1 MRATSQ
7 SDRESL
13 ISVQLNGAAVSMSS
27 ILVKGGQVVTQNAMR
42 EVVVA
47 DVLIEDGR
55 IVKVGSVKESADE
68 VIDARGDIVMPGLVN
83 AHTHVAMAV
92 MKGIA
97 DDLPFGDFLDKVF
110 AVDARRQEKDIDAG
124 ARLGCLEM
132 IRSGTTTFVDMY
144 YSEDVIAKAVEGSGL
159 RGVLCWAVL
168 DQRFTTQK
176 GVPLENCKRF
186 HAAHKGRRRVI
197 PGIGLQGV
205 YVCSEETFLG
215 AKEFAMENDLL
226 LHFHLSET
234 RKEVYDHK
242 DKTGRRPAEWLS
254 EIGFLGPQCLA
265 AHAAWLTINEV
276 RALARAKASIA
287 SCPVSNMKL
296 ATGGVAPIPEML
308 VEGVNVSLGT
318 DGSTTNNSL
327 DMFGEMKV
335 LALLQKS
342 NRWDP
347 TVVRAQQALDF
358 ATCNGAKAIGL
369 GNVLGSIEA
378 GKMADIVILDG
389 ASPNLRPK
397 LPSNI
402 VANIVYAGNPGD
414 VKTTICDGQVLMR
427 DRRFLTLDVE
437 RVLAD
442 AEIAGRELLGA

>member
-1 MRATSQ
+1 
-7 SDRESL
+7 
-13 ISVQLNGAAVSMSS
+13 MSR
-27 ILVKGGQVVTQNAMR
+27 ILVKGGQVVTQNAIR
-42 EVVVA
+42 EVLVA

-55 IVKVGSVKESADE
+55 IVKVGKVTDSVDE
-68 VIDARGDIVMPGLVN
+68 VIDAHGDIVMPGLVN
-83 AHTHVAMAV
+83 AHTHVAMSV

-110 AVDARRQEKDIDAG
+110 AVDAKRQEKDIDVG

-144 YSEDVIAKAVEGSGL
+144 YSEDVIAKAVEDSGI

-186 HAAHKGRRRVI
+186 YEAQKGQRRVI

-215 AKEFAMENDLL
+215 AKEFALENELL

-242 DKTGRRPAEWLS
+242 DKTGKRPAEWLS
-254 EIGFLGPQCLA
+254 QIGFLGPQCLA

-276 RALARAKASIA
+276 KALARAKASIA

-327 DMFGEMKV
+327 DMFGEMKT

-342 NRWDP
+342 SRWDP
-347 TVVRAQQALDF
+347 TVVKAQQALDF
-358 ATCNGAKAIGL
+358 ATRNGAKAIGL
-369 GNVLGSIEA
+369 ESVIGSIEP
-378 GKMADIVILDG
+378 GKMADLIILDG
-389 ASPNLRPK
+389 SSPNLRPM

-402 VANIVYAGNPGD
+402 VANIVYSSNAGD
-414 VKTTICDGQVLMR
+414 VKTTICDGRVLMR
-427 DRRFLTLDVE
+427 DRKVLSMNAE
-437 RVLAD
+437 RVLAA
-442 AEIAGRELLGA
+442 AEETGRELLGT

>member
-1 MRATSQ
+1 
-7 SDRESL
+7 
-13 ISVQLNGAAVSMSS
+13 MSS
-27 ILVKGGQVVTQNAMR
+27 ILVKGGHVVTQNDMR
-42 EVVVA
+42 DVLVA
-47 DVLIEDGR
+47 DVLVEDGR
-55 IVKVGSVKESADE
+55 IVKVGTVRESADE
-68 VIDARGDIVMPGLVN
+68 VIDASGDIVLPGMVN
-83 AHTHVAMAV
+83 AHTHVAMSV

-97 DDLPFGDFLDKVF
+97 DDLPFGDFLEKVF

-144 YSEDVIAKAVEGSGL
+144 YSEDIIAKAVEDSGL

-168 DQRFTTQK
+168 DQKFTTQK

-186 HAAHKGRRRVI
+186 HAAHKNRRRII

-215 AKEFAMENDLL
+215 ARDFASENDLL

-242 DKTGRRPAEWLS
+242 DKTGRRPADWLS
-254 EIGFLGPQCLA
+254 QIGFLGPRCLA
-265 AHAAWLTINEV
+265 AHAAWLTVNEV
-276 RALARAKASIA
+276 KALARSKSSIA

-308 VEGVNVSLGT
+308 AEGVNVSLGT

-327 DMFGEMKV
+327 DMFGEMKT

-347 TVVRAQQALDF
+347 TVVKAQQALDF
-358 ATCNGAKAIGL
+358 ATRNGARAIGM
-369 GNVLGSIEA
+369 GHSLGSIEP
-378 GKMADIVILDG
+378 GKLADIVILDG
-389 ASPNLRPK
+389 SSPNLRPM
-397 LPSNI
+397 LPNNV
-402 VANIVYAGNPGD
+402 VANIVYSANAGN
-414 VKTTICDGQVLMR
+414 VKTTICDGRVIMR
-427 DRRFLTLDVE
+427 DRK
-437 RVLAD
+437 VLSMDAGRILSD
-442 AEIAGRELLGA
+442 AEEAGRELLGD

>member
-1 MRATSQ
+1 
-7 SDRESL
+7 
-13 ISVQLNGAAVSMSS
+13 MSS
-27 ILVKGGQVVTQNAMR
+27 ILVKGGHVVTQNDLR
-42 EVVVA
+42 DVLVA
-47 DVLIEDGR
+47 DVLVEDGR
-55 IVKVGSVKESADE
+55 IVKVGTVRESADE
-68 VIDARGDIVMPGLVN
+68 VIDASRDIVLPGMVN
-83 AHTHVAMAV
+83 AHTHVAMSV

-97 DDLPFGDFLDKVF
+97 DDLPFGDFLEKVF

-144 YSEDVIAKAVEGSGL
+144 YSEDIIAKAVEDSGL

-168 DQRFTTQK
+168 DQKFTTQK

-186 HAAHKGRRRVI
+186 HAAHKGRRRII

-215 AKEFAMENDLL
+215 ARDFASENDLL

-242 DKTGRRPAEWLS
+242 DKTGRRPADWLS
-254 EIGFLGPQCLA
+254 QIGFLGPRCLA
-265 AHAAWLTINEV
+265 AHAAWLTVNEV
-276 RALARAKASIA
+276 KALARSKSSIA

-308 VEGVNVSLGT
+308 AEGVNVSLGT

-327 DMFGEMKV
+327 DMFGEMKT

-347 TVVRAQQALDF
+347 TVVKAQQALDF
-358 ATCNGAKAIGL
+358 ATRNGARAIGM
-369 GNVLGSIEA
+369 GHSLGSIEP
-378 GKMADIVILDG
+378 GKLADIVILDG
-389 ASPNLRPK
+389 SSPNLRPM
-397 LPSNI
+397 LPNNV
-402 VANIVYAGNPGD
+402 VANIVYSANAGN
-414 VKTTICDGQVLMR
+414 VKTTICDGRVIMR
-427 DRRFLTLDVE
+427 DRK
-437 RVLAD
+437 VLSMDAGRILSD
-442 AEIAGRELLGA
+442 AEEAGRELLGD

>member
-1 MRATSQ
+1 
-7 SDRESL
+7 
-13 ISVQLNGAAVSMSS
+13 
-27 ILVKGGQVVTQNAMR
+27 
-42 EVVVA
+42 
-47 DVLIEDGR
+47 
-55 IVKVGSVKESADE
+55 
-68 VIDARGDIVMPGLVN
+68 
-83 AHTHVAMAV
+83 
-92 MKGIA
+92 
-97 DDLPFGDFLDKVF
+97 
-110 AVDARRQEKDIDAG
+110 
-124 ARLGCLEM
+124 
-132 IRSGTTTFVDMY
+132 
-144 YSEDVIAKAVEGSGL
+144 
-159 RGVLCWAVL
+159 VL

-176 GVPLENCKRF
+176 GAPLENCKRF

-308 VEGVNVSLGT
+308 VEGVNVALGT

-442 AEIAGRELLGA
+442 AEEAGRELLGA

>member
-1 MRATSQ
+1 M
-7 SDRESL
+7 
-13 ISVQLNGAAVSMSS
+13 IIVQLNEAAVRMRS
-27 ILVKGGQVVTQNAMR
+27 ILVQGGLVVTQNATR
-42 EVVVA
+42 EVVEA

-55 IVKVGSVKESADE
+55 IAKVGKVKGSADE

-83 AHTHVAMAV
+83 AHTHVAMTV

-97 DDLPFGDFLDKVF
+97 DDMPFADFLDKVF
-110 AVDARRQEKDIDAG
+110 AVDAKRQDRDIDAG

-144 YSEDVIAKAVEGSGL
+144 YSEDVIARAVEDSGL

-176 GVPLENCKRF
+176 GVPLDNCKRF

-215 AKEFAMENDLL
+215 AREFALENDLL

-234 RKEVYDHK
+234 RKEVYQHK
-242 DKTGRRPAEWLS
+242 DKTGKRPAEWLAG
-254 EIGFLGPQCLA
+254 IGFLGPQCLA

-276 RALARAKASIA
+276 RALAQAKASIA

-308 VEGVNVSLGT
+308 AEGVNVSLGT

-327 DMFGEMKV
+327 DMFGEMKT

-369 GNVLGSIEA
+369 GKVLGSIEA
-378 GKMADIVILDG
+378 GKMADLVILDG
-389 ASPNLRPK
+389 RSPNLRP
-397 LPSNI
+397 LMPGNAVS
-402 VANIVYAGNPGD
+402 NIVYAGNAGD
-414 VKTTICDGQVLMR
+414 VRTTICDGEVLML
-427 DRRFLTLDVE
+427 DRRMITLDSGL
-437 RVLAD
+437 VLAK
-442 AEIAGRELLGA
+442 AQEAGRALLGP

>member
-1 MRATSQ
+1 
-7 SDRESL
+7 
-13 ISVQLNGAAVSMSS
+13 MSS
-27 ILVKGGQVVTQNAMR
+27 ILVKGGHVVTQNATR
-42 EVVVA
+42 EVVEA
-47 DVLIEDGR
+47 DVLIEDSR
-55 IVKVGSVKESADE
+55 IAKVGRVRDSADE

-110 AVDARRQEKDIDAG
+110 AVDARRQDRDIDAG
-124 ARLGCLEM
+124 ARLGCMEM

-144 YSEDVIAKAVEGSGL
+144 YSEDVIARTVEDSGL

-168 DQRFTTQK
+168 DQQFTTQK
-176 GVPLENCKRF
+176 GVPLDNCKRF
-186 HAAHKGRRRVI
+186 HAAHKGRRRI
-197 PGIGLQGV
+197 LPGIGLQGV
-205 YVCSEETFLG
+205 YVCSQETFL
-215 AKEFAMENDLL
+215 AAREFALQNDLL

-242 DKTGRRPAEWLS
+242 DKTGKRPAEWLA

-276 RALARAKASIA
+276 KALARAKASIA
-287 SCPVSNMKL
+287 TCPVSNMKL
-296 ATGGVAPIPEML
+296 ATGGVAPVPEML
-308 VEGVNVSLGT
+308 TEGVNVSLGT

-327 DMFGEMKV
+327 DMFGEMKA

-342 NRWDP
+342 SRWDP

-358 ATCNGAKAIGL
+358 ATCGGARAVGL
-369 GNVLGSIEA
+369 GGALGSIEV
-378 GKMADIVILDG
+378 GKLADLVILDG
-389 ASPNLRPK
+389 RSPNLRPM
-397 LPSNI
+397 SRTNI

-414 VKTTICDGQVLMR
+414 VKTTICDGNVLMR
-427 DRRFLTLDVE
+427 DKELLTLDADI
-437 RVLAD
+437 VLAD
-442 AEIAGRELLGA
+442 ADEVGRELLRS

>member
-1 MRATSQ
+1 MIIA
-7 SDRESL
+7 
-13 ISVQLNGAAVSMSS
+13 QLNEANGLMKS
-27 ILVKGGQVVTQNAMR
+27 ILVKGGHVVTQDDSRN
-42 EVVVA
+42 VKVA
-47 DVLIEDGR
+47 DVLIEEGR
-55 IVKVGSVKESADE
+55 IVKVGAVNDSADVE
-68 VIDARGDIVMPGLVN
+68 IDAYGDIIMPGLVN
-83 AHTHVAMAV
+83 AHTHVAMSV

-97 DDLPFGDFLDKVF
+97 DDLPFGDFLNKVF
-110 AVDARRQEKDIDAG
+110 AVDAKRQDKDIYAG

-144 YSEDVIAKAVEGSGL
+144 YSEDVIAKAVEEAGL

-168 DQRFTTQK
+168 DQQYTTQK

-186 HAAHKGRRRVI
+186 HSAYKGRRRII

-215 AKEFAMENDLL
+215 ARDFALGNDML

-242 DKTGRRPAEWLS
+242 DRTGKRPADWLAH
-254 EIGFLGPQCLA
+254 IDFLGPQCLA

-276 RALARAKASIA
+276 RALAKAKASIA

-308 VEGVNVSLGT
+308 AEGVNVSLGT

-327 DMFGEMKV
+327 DMLGEMKT
-335 LALLQKS
+335 LALLQKA

-347 TVVRAQQALDF
+347 TVVRAQEALDF
-358 ATCNGAKAIGL
+358 ATRNGAKAIGM
-369 GNVLGSIEA
+369 GSVLGSIEP
-378 GKMADIVILDG
+378 GKIADIVILDG
-389 ASPNLRPK
+389 KSPNLRPI
-397 LPSNI
+397 LQSNI
-402 VANIVYAGNPGD
+402 VANTVYSSNAGD
-414 VKTTICDGQVLMR
+414 VKTTICDGHVLMR
-427 DRRFLTLDVE
+427 DREVLTMEKE

-442 AEIAGRELLGA
+442 AEEAGRELLEA

>member
-1 MRATSQ
+1 
-7 SDRESL
+7 
-13 ISVQLNGAAVSMSS
+13 MSS
-27 ILVKGGQVVTQNAMR
+27 ILVKGGHVVTQNAKR
-42 EVVVA
+42 DVVEA

-55 IVKVGSVKESADE
+55 IAKVGKMKGSADE
-68 VIDARGDIVMPGLVN
+68 VIDAQGDIVMPGMVN

-110 AVDARRQEKDIDAG
+110 AVDAKRQDRDIDAG

-144 YSEDVIAKAVEGSGL
+144 YSEDIIAGAVEDSGL

-168 DQRFTTQK
+168 DQQFTTQK
-176 GVPLENCKRF
+176 GVPLDNCKRF
-186 HAAHKGRRRVI
+186 HASHKGRRRVI

-205 YVCSEETFLG
+205 YVCSEETFMG
-215 AKEFAMENDLL
+215 AREFALENDLL

-242 DKTGRRPAEWLS
+242 EKTGRRPADWLS

-308 VEGVNVSLGT
+308 AEGVNVSLGT

-327 DMFGEMKV
+327 DMFGEMKT

-342 NRWDP
+342 SRWDP

-358 ATCNGAKAIGL
+358 ATCGGAKAIGL
-369 GNVLGSIEA
+369 GGVLGSIEP
-378 GKMADIVILDG
+378 GKMADIIILDG
-389 ASPNLRPK
+389 SSPNLRPM

-402 VANIVYAGNPGD
+402 VANIVYAGNAGD
-414 VKTTICDGQVLMR
+414 VRTTICDGKVLMR
-427 DRRFLTLDVE
+427 DRKVLTIDTRKVLEAAEDV
-437 RVLAD
+437 
-442 AEIAGRELLGA
+442 GRELLGG

>member
-1 MRATSQ
+1 
-7 SDRESL
+7 
-13 ISVQLNGAAVSMSS
+13 MSS
-27 ILVKGGQVVTQNAMR
+27 ILVKGGHVVTQNATR
-42 EVVVA
+42 EVVEA
-47 DVLIEDGR
+47 DVLIEDSR
-55 IVKVGSVKESADE
+55 ITKVGRVRDSADE

-110 AVDARRQEKDIDAG
+110 AVDARRQDRDIDAG
-124 ARLGCLEM
+124 ARLGCMEM

-144 YSEDVIAKAVEGSGL
+144 YSEDVIAKAVEDSGM

-168 DQRFTTQK
+168 DQQFTTQK
-176 GVPLENCKRF
+176 GVPLDNCKRF
-186 HAAHKGRRRVI
+186 HAAHKGRRRIV

-205 YVCSEETFLG
+205 YVCSQETFLE
-215 AKEFAMENDLL
+215 AREFALENDLL

-242 DKTGRRPAEWLS
+242 DKTGKRPAEWLA

-265 AHAAWLTINEV
+265 AHAAWLTMNEV
-276 RALARAKASIA
+276 KALSRAKASIA

-296 ATGGVAPIPEML
+296 ATGGIAPIPEML
-308 VEGVNVSLGT
+308 AEGVNVSLGT

-327 DMFGEMKV
+327 DMFGEMKA

-342 NRWDP
+342 SRWDP

-358 ATCNGAKAIGL
+358 ATCGGARAVGL
-369 GNVLGSIEA
+369 GGALGSIEA
-378 GKMADIVILDG
+378 GKLADLVILDG
-389 ASPNLRPK
+389 RSPNLRPM
-397 LPSNI
+397 LPANI
-402 VANIVYAGNPGD
+402 VANIVYSGNPGD
-414 VKTTICDGQVLMR
+414 VKTTICDGKVLMR
-427 DRRFLTLDVE
+427 DRELLTLDADL
-437 RVLAD
+437 VLAD
-442 AEIAGRELLGA
+442 ADEIGKELLRS

>member
-1 MRATSQ
+1 
-7 SDRESL
+7 
-13 ISVQLNGAAVSMSS
+13 MSS
-27 ILVKGGQVVTQNAMR
+27 ILIEGGHVVTQNATR
-42 EVVVA
+42 DVGKA

-55 IVKVGSVKESADE
+55 IIKVGVVRESADE

-110 AVDARRQEKDIDAG
+110 AVDARRQDKDIDAG

-144 YSEDVIAKAVEGSGL
+144 YSEDVIARAVEDSGL

-186 HAAHKGRRRVI
+186 HASHKGRRRVR
-197 PGIGLQGV
+197 PGVGLQGV

-215 AKEFAMENDLL
+215 AKEFALENDLL

-242 DKTGRRPAEWLS
+242 DRTGKRPADWLS
-254 EIGFLGPQCLA
+254 QIGFLGTRCLA

-276 RALARAKASIA
+276 RALAKAKASIA

-308 VEGVNVSLGT
+308 AEGVNVSLGT

-327 DMFGEMKV
+327 DMLGEMKT

-347 TVVRAQQALDF
+347 TVVGAQQALDF
-358 ATCNGAKAIGL
+358 ATRNGARAIGL
-369 GNVLGSIEA
+369 GEALGSIEP
-378 GKMADIVILDG
+378 GKTADIIILDG
-389 ASPNLRPK
+389 SSPSLRPM
-397 LPSNI
+397 LPKNI
-402 VANIVYAGNPGD
+402 VANIVYSANAGD
-414 VKTTICDGQVLMR
+414 VRTTICDGRVLMR
-427 DRRFLTLDVE
+427 DRKVLSLDVE
-437 RVLAD
+437 KVLAS
-442 AEIAGRELLGA
+442 AEEAGRELLGS